1 MGPGTGDDVPK
12 EGKHGDAA
20 VLDLNVTEALE
31 TLLVG
36 IGEEAEGVEE
46 SKRGLDA
53 ELVLEGA
60 EGGGGGL
67 GDLGGR
73 EGGGGGGE
81 GGGDDK
87 LHS

>member
-1 MGPGTGDDVPK
+1 MLELDPAEVI
-12 EGKHGDAA
+12 ELLLAC
-20 VLDLNVTEALE
+20 VLHVTK
-31 TLLVG
+31 
-36 IGEEAEGVEE
+36 GVEE
-46 SKRGLDA
+46 SKRGLDT

-67 GDLGGR
+67 GDLGRR